1 MTCADWITV
10 ILREWGI
17 SRHTHRGML
26 HTLIDSCLDRTLNG
40 TQRWGVLGIALDS
53 QRNTHHPMERTGS
66 RANLSRARALVQ
78 CPKSCVHLSKLM
90 RARGRVKVDFLFC
103 YFTIVG
109 AVLLFLSLF
118 AWYVSMV
125 RLSVCTSQSNTQCKL
140 RRVRKGSVATSDR
153 NSGRTK
159 KNRHDDSK
167 VRLLW

>member
-66 RANLSRARALVQ
+66 RANLSRARAVVQ

-90 RARGRVKVDFLFC
+90 RARGRVKVDFF
-103 YFTIVG
+103 
-109 AVLLFLSLF
+109 VLLFYYCWSCFVVPFPLCL
-118 AWYVSMV
+118 V
-125 RLSVCTSQSNTQCKL
+125 RFDGAFVCLYIAIKYTMQIEDGK
-140 RRVRKGSVATSDR
+140 K
-153 NSGRTK
+153 RTCGDK
-159 KNRHDDSK
+159 
-167 VRLLW
+167 